1 MQGIIFTEFLDLVD
15 NAFGPEVTEAMLER
29 VSPASGG
36 AYTRV
41 GNYDHQEMVQLV
53 VTLSD
58 LVAKPVPDLLYTYGY
73 HLFPR
78 LLTLYPQ
85 RLAQCHESFEFL
97 QVVENEIHTQVKKI
111 HANAQVPTFEFPHTE
126 DGYMEVIY
134 NSERGLADVAHG
146 LIAHCCDHFKER
158 VEIAME
164 DLSGERKT
172 RVSFRLTKQ
181 VS

>member
-15 NAFGPEVTEAMLER
+15 NAFGPDVTEAMLDR

-58 LVAKPVPDLLYTYGY
+58 LVGKPVPDLLYTYGY

-78 LLTLYPQ
+78 LLTLYPEC
-85 RLAQCHESFEFL
+85 LGECHESFEFL
-97 QVVENEIHTQVKKI
+97 RLVENEIHTQVKKI
-111 HANAQVPTFEFPHTE
+111 HAHAQVPTFEFPYIS
-126 DGYMEVIY
+126 DGSMEVIY

-146 LIAHCCDHFKER
+146 LIAHCCDHFNEQ
-158 VEIAME
+158 VEIEME

-172 RVSFRLTKQ
+172 RVAFRLTKR